1 MTPTSVAFALLVLTA
16 LLLHWTGPHTSRW
29 QNSVLLGSSALF
41 YWSWSPAWL
50 PVLALSTLVDFWAA
64 RKIGDATGAPT
75 LRRFALWLGLG
86 SNLGVLLW
94 FKYAGLLLDSGSLAL
109 PIGLSYYT
117 LIRVGYLLDLR
128 YGRIVAERSLLNF
141 ATFIWFFPQM
151 VAGPI
156 TRARAMLPQF
166 SSARSW
172 RDVNFGSAAAA
183 LLLGWTLKA
192 YVADWIGPALVEP
205 VFASSAR
212 FGAAAHWLALVS
224 YALQVFGDFA
234 GYSLLAIGV
243 AALFGMSLPVNF
255 DRPFLSRSMPEF
267 WRRWHI
273 TLNTWLFDYVFGPLT
288 TGGGVLHGRIAYNLV
303 LIFMISGLWHGAEW
317 TFVIWGLLHG
327 LALAAHHGWDVWY
340 RAQCRRDRRFV
351 TVRKSGAYAWAAWV
365 LTQGWFL
372 GSLVLFKSS
381 DLASAGRYLGALFVA
396 EGTAFPS
403 LDSMAL
409 ASLLGA
415 LLVVAW
421 HHAEGLSLGA
431 RLRARFDA
439 LPAPVIGAV
448 LGLGLAWLLI
458 FAPLARTSFIY
469 AQF

>member
-1 MTPTSVAFALLVLTA
+1 MTPTSVAFAVLVLAA
-16 LLLHWTGPHTSRW
+16 LLLHWLGPRRSGW
-29 QNSVLLGSSALF
+29 QNSVLLGASAIF
-41 YWSWSPAWL
+41 YWTWSPAWL
-50 PVLALSTLVDFWAA
+50 PVLALSTLVDFWASQ
-64 RKIGDATGAPT
+64 KIGDASADPR
-75 LRRFALWLGLG
+75 LRRAALWVALGG
-86 SNLGVLLW
+86 NLGVLLW
-94 FKYAGLLLDSGSLAL
+94 FKYAGFLLDSGSLLL

-128 YGRIVAERSLLNF
+128 YGRVAVERSLLNF
-141 ATFIWFFPQM
+141 AAFVWFFPQM

-166 SSARSW
+166 ASARSW
-172 RDVNFGSAAAA
+172 RDVNLGAAAGA

-192 YVADWIGPALVEP
+192 YVADWIGPAIVDP
-205 VFASSAR
+205 VFAASRA
-212 FGAAAHWLALVS
+212 FGAAAHWLALVG

-273 TLNTWLFDYVFGPLT
+273 SLNTWLFDYVFGPLT
-288 TGGGVLHGRIAYNLV
+288 TGGGALHGRIAVNLV
-303 LIFMISGLWHGAEW
+303 LIFVISGLWHGAQS
-317 TFVIWGLLHG
+317 TFVLWGLLHG
-327 LALAAHHGWDVWY
+327 LALAAHHGWDLWY

-351 TVRKSGAYAWAAWV
+351 TARKSTAYAVAAWV

-372 GSLVLFKSS
+372 GSLLLFRSN
-381 DLASAGRYLGALFVA
+381 DLASAGQYLGALFVA
-396 EGTAFPS
+396 EGNASLP

-409 ASLLGA
+409 ASLLA
-415 LLVVAW
+415 VVAIVGW
-421 HHAEGLSLGA
+421 HHAEGLNLGA
-431 RLRARFDA
+431 KLRARIDA
-439 LPAPVIGAV
+439 LPAPVIGAL